1 MRPAVWSHAD
11 LVKMARTWLAKRC
24 PVVITEMTSGAWEEP
39 DAIGWRGAGSILV
52 ECKASR
58 ADLRA
63 DKNKPHRRRETISD
77 GLSWPGLGDE
87 RFYLFPDGLVDAA
100 DDLIAPGWGVLYASA
115 MGSVRM
121 ALKAWKRQGDH
132 RSERALLVSC
142 LRRLGIASTGG
153 TSVKIYTI
161 PNKQRATLTVT
172 APRELAVEEVGGAP

>member
-1 MRPAVWSHAD
+1 
-11 LVKMARTWLAKRC
+11 MARTWLAKRC

-63 DKNKPHRRRETISD
+63 DKNKPHRRRETVSD

-87 RFYLFPDGLVDAA
+87 RFYLFPQGMVDVT
-100 DDLIAPGWGVLYASA
+100 DDLVLPGWGVLFASP
-115 MGSVRM
+115 MGQVRL
-121 ALKAWKRQGDH
+121 ARAAVRRQGDH

-142 LRRLGIASTGG
+142 LRRLGIASSGG

-172 APRELAVEEVGGAP
+172 APRELAVEEVGGGP